1 MSEQKHKLTMVM
13 AMADKFTSPF
23 TKVTQMTK
31 KSAVTFEKTQTKLAE
46 LQKASGQV
54 ESFRKLEA
62 STRETSQALDQARVK
77 AQMMTR
83 ELSGMTNPTKK
94 QTAALEKQWQEVSRL
109 EQAQKA
115 EVKQLNHLR
124 GDLYKVGV
132 STRDLDA
139 ATRKITSE
147 TQRYTK
153 KLDQE
158 RASLQRIAST
168 QEQVNRLRERNR
180 ALMGSTAADTA
191 KVTAAGL
198 ALKGMVST
206 YGEVASAQGELQS
219 LGVGAEGI
227 DKITKAARE
236 FSQQWSGTT
245 QEQFITASYDIKS
258 GIASLSD
265 SAVGEFTKIAALTAG
280 ATKSSTEQMTA
291 LFASGY
297 NIYRDQFNR
306 FGAQTIQGWQG
317 LSAAERDT
325 RFGEYFSAGIAASV
339 QSFKTNGQEMTA
351 AISSLGSAATS
362 ANVPFS
368 EQLAILGQL
377 QATMSGSQAATKYA
391 AFLGSAAG
399 AGEKLGLNFLDA
411 NDQLKSLPDIL
422 SELRSHYGDTLDAV
436 EKQELKKAFGTD
448 EAIDMIDLMFPKLDQ
463 LESNINGMNQS
474 LNGGLSTTMKMA
486 GDILNGPNESLAL
499 FEQRFSGLV
508 IVLGKAVAPAVQF
521 VADKFGQVFVWI
533 TNLLERFPMLA
544 NVLGTAMVAFV
555 GLKTAMIAT
564 KVAQIALN
572 MAMIKN
578 IQLTGAMGVVQQAL
592 ALKTKAMAA
601 AQWAFNAAMSANPI
615 GLVIMAVIA
624 LIGVVALIVK
634 YWEPIGDFFS
644 SLWDG
649 IVAKFMGAIDY
660 ISGIVDKVSGWWNG
674 LFGDGDDERSVM
686 VRQQFATAGASP
698 GVAYG
703 AGSVTPRVAQT
714 GIAARG
720 GSAGGYTDNSQM
732 HFKIETQPGMDER
745 AIADAVQKKIDE
757 NKRAE
762 ARQRRGALY
771 DL

>member
-13 AMADKFTSPF
+13 AMADKFTAPF
-23 TKVTQMTK
+23 AKVTSMTQK
-31 KSAVTFEKTQTKLAE
+31 GAVTIEKTQNKLVR
-46 LQKASGQV
+46 LQKASGQID
-54 ESFRKLEA
+54 SFRKLQE
-62 STRETSQALDQARVK
+62 STRLTSQTLEQARVK

-83 ELSGMTNPTKK
+83 EMSGMTKPTKK
-94 QTAALEKQWQEVSRL
+94 QTAALEKQWQEVNRL

-115 EVKQLNHLR
+115 EITQLNHLR

-132 STRDLDA
+132 STDDLSV
-139 ATRKITSE
+139 ATRKIASD
-147 TQRYTK
+147 TQRYTQ
-153 KLDQE
+153 KLSDE
-158 RASLQRIAST
+158 RVSLQKMANA
-168 QEQVNRLRERNR
+168 QEKVNRLREKNR
-180 ALMGSTAADTA
+180 SLLTSTAADTA

-206 YGEVASAQGELQS
+206 YGDLASAQGELQS

-297 NIYRDQFNR
+297 NIYRDQFEQ
-306 FGAQTIQGWQG
+306 FGAQTIQGWEG
-317 LSAAERDT
+317 LSAAERDA
-325 RFGEYFSAGIAASV
+325 RFGEYFSAGIATSV

-362 ANVPFS
+362 SNVSFA

-377 QATMSGSQAATKYA
+377 QATMSGSEAATKYA
-391 AFLGSAAG
+391 SFLGAAAG

-422 SELRSHYGDTLDAV
+422 SELRDRYGETLDAV

-499 FEQRFSGLV
+499 LEQRFSGLV
-508 IVLGKAVAPAVQF
+508 IMLGKSIAPAVQF
-521 VADKFGQVFVWI
+521 VADKFGTLLVWI
-533 TNLLERFPMLA
+533 TNLLERFPMLG
-544 NVLGTAMVAFV
+544 NILGTVTVAFM
-555 GLKTAMIAT
+555 GLKMALIAS
-564 KVAQIALN
+564 KVAQMALN
-572 MAMIKN
+572 LGMMKN
-578 IQLTGAMGVVQQAL
+578 IQLTGTMGVVQQAL
-592 ALKTKAMAA
+592 ALKTKGMAA
-601 AQWAFNAAMSANPI
+601 AQWALNAAMNANPI
-615 GLVIMAVIA
+615 GLVVMAVMA
-624 LIGVVALIVK
+624 LIGVVALVVK
-634 YWEPIGDFFS
+634 YWEPLGDFFNG
-644 SLWDG
+644 LWDG
-649 IVAKFMGAIDY
+649 ITAKFMGAIEY
-660 ISGIVDKVSGWWNG
+660 ISGIIGKVSGWWNS
-674 LFGDGDDERSVM
+674 LFGDDDGQRSVM
-686 VRQQFATAGASP
+686 FQQQLATAGAPAPISS
-698 GVAYG
+698 GV
-703 AGSVTPRVAQT
+703 GSVTPRAAKT
-714 GIAARG
+714 GLSARA
-720 GSAGGYTDNSQM
+720 SSSPNFNDNSQ
-732 HFKIETQPGMDER
+732 TQITIQTHPGMDER
-745 AIADAVQKKIDE
+745 AVAQAVEDKIHE
-757 NKRAE
+757 MKRADE
-762 ARQRRGALY
+762 RKKRGGVY
-771 DL
+771 D

>member
-13 AMADKFTSPF
+13 AMADKFTAPF
-23 TKVTQMTK
+23 SKVTSMTQK
-31 KSAVTFEKTQTKLAE
+31 GAVTFEKTQAKLSE
-46 LQKASGQV
+46 LQQASGKV
-54 ESFRKLEA
+54 ETFRKLQS
-62 STRETSQALDQARVK
+62 STQETSQALDQARVK
-77 AQMMTR
+77 AQMMTK

-139 ATRKITSE
+139 ATRQIATE

-153 KLDQE
+153 KLDDE
-158 RASLQRIAST
+158 RASLQRMAST
-168 QEQVNRLRERNR
+168 QEKVNKLKERNR
-180 ALMGSTAADTA
+180 TLTGEAVADTA

-258 GIASLSD
+258 GISSLSD
-265 SAVGEFTKIAALTAG
+265 TAVGEFTKIAALTAG
-280 ATKSSTEQMTA
+280 ATKSSTAQMTA

-297 NIYRDQFNR
+297 NIYRQQFDQF
-306 FGAQTIQGWQG
+306 GAETVEGWNA
-317 LSAAERDT
+317 LSATERDA

-339 QSFKTNGQEMTA
+339 QAFKTNGQEMTS
-351 AISSLGSAATS
+351 AISSLGAAATS

-377 QATMSGSQAATKYA
+377 QATMSGSEAATKYA
-391 AFLGSAAG
+391 AFLGSAAN
-399 AGEKLGLNFLDA
+399 AGDKLGLNFMDA
-411 NDQLKSLPDIL
+411 NDQLKSMPEIL
-422 SELRSHYGDTLDAV
+422 EELRQSYGDTLDAV

-448 EAIDMIDLMFPKLDQ
+448 EAMDLIDLMYPKLDQ
-463 LESNINGMNQS
+463 LESNITGMNDS
-474 LNGGLSTTMKMA
+474 LKGGLSTTMKMA
-486 GDILNGPNESLAL
+486 SDILNGPNESLAL

-521 VADKFGQVFVWI
+521 VADKFGQLFVWI
-533 TNLLERFPMLA
+533 TNLLERFPILA
-544 NVLGTAMVAFV
+544 NILGTAIVAFI

-564 KVAQIALN
+564 KVVQIALN
-572 MAMIKN
+572 MAMMKN

-615 GLVIMAVIA
+615 GLVIMAVMA
-624 LIGVVALIVK
+624 LIGVVALIIK
-634 YWEPIGDFFS
+634 YWEPIGDFFN

-649 IVAKFMGAIDY
+649 VVAKFMGAFDY
-660 ISGIVDKVSGWWNG
+660 ISGIVGKVSGWWNS
-674 LFGDGDDERSVM
+674 LFGDSDDERSVM
-686 VRQQFATAGASP
+686 VKQQLATSGGPSAMSYSAGN
-698 GVAYG
+698 
-703 AGSVTPRVAQT
+703 VTPKVAQT
-714 GIAARG
+714 GIPARG
-720 GSAGGYTDNSQM
+720 GSAGAYTDNSQM
-732 HFKIETQPGMDER
+732 NITVETHPGMDER
-745 AIADAVQKKIDE
+745 AIADAVQRKIDE
-757 NKRAE
+757 NKRVE

-771 DL
+771 D